1 MARLASALA
10 VAALLSACGAVH
22 PLTSSQSGVV
32 PWLPLPADLTPLPVA
47 SPQAAPVPPGTPICT
62 QSELDGAYTGS
73 QGATGHV
80 EVSFAF
86 AGGGTQACY
95 VEGTPAVTLLDSA
108 GRDLGFKNHAPY
120 FPDEVSGPAIVQPG
134 QTPSPYQGLKSG
146 QASFTIDW
154 VSQPEAC
161 PAGEPASHVSA
172 VRVVIAN
179 VGTFTFQLPATP
191 AGYACQGVGVG
202 ALAGPPVEIQGP
214 PGPPVPVP
222 AITAPTKV
230 KAGQQL
236 KYVVTLTNPT
246 KLPLDVRLHCPNYE
260 EELFA
265 DIVHGSPPLG
275 GKHFY
280 ALNCK
285 AAGVLQP
292 GKPMLFAMVLQ
303 VPADAVP
310 GGYTLVFNVGNANAM
325 TKFATTA
332 IVQIV

>member
-1 MARLASALA
+1 MVKAVLALTAAA
-10 VAALLSACGAVH
+10 VIVGCGSIH
-22 PLTSSQSGVV
+22 PLTSSSGPV
-32 PWLPLPADLTPLPVA
+32 PWLPLPPDMTPVA
-47 SPQAAPVPPGTPICT
+47 VPAPQPVPVPPGTPICAR
-62 QSELDGAYTGS
+62 SELDGAYTGS

-86 AGGGTQACY
+86 AGRGKQDCY
-95 VEGTPAVTLLDSA
+95 VEGAPAIALLDAA
-108 GRDLGFKNHAPY
+108 GHDLGFANHAPY
-120 FPDEVSGPAIVQPG
+120 FPDEVSGPALVEPG
-134 QTPSPYQGLKSG
+134 QTPSPYQGLKYG

-161 PAGEPASHVSA
+161 PPSEPASHVSA
-172 VRVVIAN
+172 VTVVIAN

-202 ALAGPPVEIQGP
+202 ALADLPLQAEAPPE
-214 PGPPVPVP
+214 PPVPNP
-222 AITAPTKV
+222 AIIAPTQV
-230 KAGQQL
+230 KAGSQL

-246 KLPLDVRLHCPNYE
+246 KLPIDLRQHCPNYE

-292 GKPMLFAMVLQ
+292 STPMSFDMVLA
-303 VPADAVP
+303 VPADATP
-310 GGYTLVFNVGNANAM
+310 GSYTLVFDIGNSNAM

-332 IVQIV
+332 VLQII